1 MPKSYEEISKA
12 NAGANG
18 KTDAN
23 LANDSN
29 HLGGIPAEQYA
40 TQEWVKEYHGDK
52 ESSLKDYVDQQDS
65 SVLTSAK
72 EYANALVR
80 GQDFSDFAQLSDI
93 QTLNKN
99 LTDKINTEIANQK
112 AYTDQKTDAIVSD
125 VNDNFEDVNKAIT
138 QINNGLNASVS
149 SLTNSINSV
158 DDKVDDL
165 NDEVDN
171 LGNNINELFQSV
183 SDGKEVIAEA
193 ITDKG
198 VTTSATDS
206 FSTMANNI
214 MNIDTSSGGSG
225 GGIDTS
231 DATATANDIVL
242 GKSAYARGQKIY
254 GTNTGIYIPSGP
266 TIGTDTSD
274 ATATASDI
282 LYGKTAYVGGTKI
295 TGTLRNVSVEEIYAL
310 NSGTIYESTMISGY
324 LNSAHNPRLPEGAIV
339 EASGIFTITDGSV
352 YGLSED
358 QDRLIDFIKVTIDDE
373 VTRYIRTRLVNHT
386 IIVERINGPTGE
398 PAEKTLFSFEELGLD
413 PDMDI
418 EQISVGNSSFQGNS
432 SHMGLCIVQGEKIH
446 VFTYNPSTN
455 WIGIDPRDT
464 NSEYIGHWEVTF
476 PKEDVGNEELANA
489 SNVTLKIGCAPA
501 PANQNPDVFGTV
513 LKYISGNNEWSFVVV
528 ITITYNYVDGEMEPY
543 VMCYYSSDCESLSWL
558 EGAAVAQTCKF
569 SPNDNYLMGGNQF
582 LMPAGSRRT
591 YFIIPIDKYENF
603 YTFQTKTVSGSNAEG
618 PIVIFE
624 NDTKCFL
631 DGFLYSIGL
640 INNKPTLT
648 KLSETQFVN
657 SDYVRNAFVSID
669 GQYYIED
676 CFIGNGSPMLP
687 FIRCTKIYE
696 IDIEATEA
704 WAPINSEIL
713 YESADNKFYDTTK
726 FNVLGN
732 KGIAGDNETLYRYIQ
747 GLDISRVVAIKY
759 LNSYWYPTLAESLSA
774 GQPDVRAGKT
784 FIGYMGYPEVGTME
798 V

>member
-40 TQEWVKEYHGDK
+40 TQEWVKGYHGNK

-65 SVLTSAK
+65 SVLTAAK

-80 GQDFSDFAQLSDI
+80 NQDFSDFAQLSDI
-93 QTLNKN
+93 QALNQN
-99 LTDKINTEIANQK
+99 LTNKINTEIANQK
-112 AYTDQKTDAIVSD
+112 NYTDQKTQAIVDD
-125 VNDNFEDVNKAIT
+125 VNENFENVNKTIT
-138 QINNGLNASVS
+138 QLNDGLNSSVS
-149 SLTNSINSV
+149 SLTNSINGV
-158 DDKVDDL
+158 DDKVDTLDT
-165 NDEVDN
+165 EVGN
-171 LGNNINELFQSV
+171 LESNMNELFQSV

-214 MNIDTSSGGSG
+214 MNINTSG

-242 GKSAYARGQKIY
+242 GKTAYARGQKIY

-282 LYGKTAYVGGTKI
+282 LYGKTAYVGGAKI
-295 TGTLRNVSVEEIYAL
+295 TGTLQNVSVEEVYAL
-310 NSGTIYESTMISGY
+310 DSETIYEEKEITGY
-324 LNSAHNPRLPEGAIV
+324 LNFAHNPSLSEDATV
-339 EASGIFTITDGSV
+339 EVSGIFAVTDGSV
-352 YGLSED
+352 YGLSEN
-358 QDRLIDFIKVTIDDE
+358 QDRLIDFIKVTMDNNI
-373 VTRYIRTRLVNHT
+373 TRYIRTRLMSNT
-386 IIVERINGPTGE
+386 SIIERQSGSTDE

-413 PDMDI
+413 PDVDI
-418 EQISVGNSSFQGNS
+418 EQISVGSGYFQGIA
-432 SHMGLCIVQGEKIH
+432 SHMGLCIVQGEKLH
-446 VFTYNPSTN
+446 VFSYNTASN
-455 WIGIDPRDT
+455 WIGVDPRDT
-464 NSEYIGHWEVTF
+464 SDYVGHWEIEF
-476 PKEDVGNEELANA
+476 PLEETGDETLETA
-489 SNVTLKIGCAPA
+489 SDVTLKIGCAAA
-501 PANQNPDVFGTV
+501 PANQNPNIFGTV
-513 LKYISGNNEWSFVVV
+513 LKYISGNNEWSFVVTV
-528 ITITYNYVDGEMEPY
+528 EPNTYTENGVKKARAYKHYTSNCD
-543 VMCYYSSDCESLSWL
+543 SLSWL
-558 EGAAVAQTCKF
+558 EGAAIAQTCKF

-582 LMPAGSRRT
+582 LSQNRRT
-591 YFIIPIDKYENF
+591 YFIVAIDKESYGFKSN
-603 YTFQTKTVSGSNAEG
+603 TVYGSNSGG
-618 PIVIFE
+618 PIAVFD

-640 INNKPTLT
+640 INNQPTLT

-657 SDYVRNAFVSID
+657 SDDVRNVFVSID

-676 CFIGNGSPMLP
+676 CFSGNGTI
-687 FIRCTKIYE
+687 FIPYKRMVKIYE
-696 IDIEATEA
+696 INVESTEA
-704 WAPINSEIL
+704 WIPIHSFSS
-713 YESADNKFYDTTK
+713 YEDLDPNDSGKFYDTTK
-726 FNVLGN
+726 FNIVGN
-732 KGIAGDNETLYRYIQ
+732 KGIAGDNKHLYRYIK
-747 GLDISRVVAIKY
+747 GLDSTKVVAIKY
-759 LNSYWYPTLAESLSA
+759 LNSYWYPTLAQSLSA
-774 GQPDVRAGKT
+774 GQPDVREGKT
-784 FIGYMGYPEVGTME
+784 FIGYMGYPEIGTME